1 MERKI
6 IINGKELKII
16 TNKFAKQ
23 ADSSVWL
30 EYGKTTLLITVTTKK
45 SEENDF
51 FPLVINY
58 EEKLYAVGKIPGNY
72 NRREGRASINA
83 TLAARLIDRPLRP
96 LFPEGYNDEVQVVCT
111 VLSLDLND
119 EPDILGIIGSSIAL
133 LLAKS
138 IPFNISVAAVNV
150 GMIDDKFIINPTLEQ
165 QEISK
170 LNLKIAG
177 TKEAIN
183 MVECSSDEL
192 DEQTM
197 IEALMFGHEEI
208 KKINQQ
214 IENLIEE
221 LKIKKED
228 FIYEQTHEEKM
239 IDEEIKKYDE
249 EIKIYLNQTSKEQRN
264 IYRENLL
271 EKIRID
277 LSSKYEEMD
286 KIIIKIFNQH
296 EENIFRKMIIDE
308 KKRVDGRKLDQIRKL
323 EAEINLLPM
332 AHGSSLFTRGE
343 TQALAT
349 STLGLKIDAQLFDG
363 LEKET
368 EKRFLL
374 HYNFPPY
381 SVGEVGRI
389 GAPSR
394 REIGHGHLAEMALE
408 KVLPSIEEF
417 PYTIRVVS
425 EILESNGSSSQATI
439 CAGSLALMAAGVP
452 IKEHVAGIAM
462 GLIKEE
468 NNYTILTDI
477 QGLEDHLGDM
487 DFKVSG
493 TKKGICAIQM
503 DIKTDGITKEIFEEA
518 LLQAKKARLEI
529 LDLMNSVINKPQELS
544 EYAPKQQIIMIK
556 PEKIRDV
563 IGKNGDTINKIIEQ
577 TNVKI
582 DIEDDGKVFIYSQE
596 NDKINEAINIIL
608 KIIKEY
614 EVGEKYQGK
623 ITRIENYGMFIT
635 FDDDQEILIHISQIA
650 NKRIENIESFFKI
663 NDKIDFEIIE
673 IDKNKMK
680 GKLSPLLN
688 IDKEKDEKNITRK

>member
-23 ADSSVWL
+23 AASSVWL

-133 LLAKS
+133 LLAES
-138 IPFNISVAAVNV
+138 IPFNIPVAAVNV

-165 QEISK
+165 QQISK

-183 MVECSSDEL
+183 MVECSSNEL

-214 IENLIEE
+214 IEELIEE
-221 LKIKKED
+221 LEIKKED
-228 FIYEQTHEEKM
+228 FIYEQTPEEKM
-239 IDEEIKKYDE
+239 IDQEIKKYDE

-271 EKIRID
+271 EKITND
-277 LSSKYEEMD
+277 LSSKYEEID
-286 KIIIKIFNQH
+286 KLIIKIFNQH
-296 EENIFRKMIIDE
+296 EENIFRKMIINE
-308 KKRVDGRKLDQIRKL
+308 KKRVDGRNLDQIRNL

-462 GLIKEE
+462 GLIKEKD
-468 NNYTILTDI
+468 NYTILTDI

-544 EYAPKQQIIMIK
+544 EYAPKQQMIMIK

-596 NDKINEAINIIL
+596 IDKINEAINIIL
-608 KIIKEY
+608 KIVKEY

-623 ITRIENYGMFIT
+623 ITRIENYGMFVT

-673 IDKNKMK
+673 IAKNKMK
-680 GKLSPLLN
+680 GKLSPLLS
-688 IDKEKDEKNITRK
+688 IDKENDEKNITRK